1 MFYIILLAMRQAKSP
16 TLSFRLSEANG
27 EILNTDMCKDVS
39 TPVGRST

>member
-1 MFYIILLAMRQAKSP
+1 MFYIIILAMRQAKSP

-39 TPVGRST
+39 TSVDRST